1 MPRMPPK
8 IAFQVRSPFCLVEI
22 GDQAFA
28 DMRRY
33 RQTAPFAPEAGGVL
47 LGARRGP
54 HFEIV
59 ETTAPQRADLRA
71 RSSFVRTGSV
81 HRKLARRQW
90 KRSGQL
96 HGYLGEWHTHAEPL
110 PTPSLVDRL
119 GWHALFKQIRQ
130 PLIHLILGTVEAR
143 LWYCDTNGV
152 LHEAMRLPALA
163 S

>member
-1 MPRMPPK
+1 MPPK
-8 IAFQVRSPFCLVEI
+8 IAFHVHSPFCLIEI

-33 RQTAPFAPEAGGVL
+33 RQIATSAPEAGGVL

-59 ETTAPQRADLRA
+59 EATAPQKVDLRT
-71 RSSFVRTGSV
+71 RFSFVRTGNV

-90 KRSGQL
+90 KKSGQK
-96 HGYLGEWHTHAEPL
+96 HGYLGEWHTHPEFS

-119 GWHALFKQIRQ
+119 GWQALFKQIRQ
-130 PLIHLILGTVEAR
+130 PLIHLILGTAEAR
-143 LWYCDTNGV
+143 LWYCDANGV
-152 LHEAMRLPALA
+152 FHEAKRFPA
-163 S
+163 SIS